1 VSGARRGD
9 LPDAVVFDCDGTLAD
24 SEPLAQRA
32 WAAAVGPLG
41 YDVRA
46 EDLETC
52 LGRSYEWVHGYF
64 SERAPALPAAQD
76 HWPVHVQRM
85 LDLIESVLQPF
96 DDAVALARRLA
107 DSGVP
112 LAIATSSP
120 RVRLDATLR
129 ALGLQDLFVVT
140 VARDEVLAA
149 KPAPDAFLRAAELLG
164 AAPHRCVAVE
174 DSLPGVASAVAA
186 GMRVLAVR
194 RAQGVAAHP
203 GLLPRPD
210 LHIVDDLTLD
220 SVTSL
225 WEQHRAA

>member
-1 VSGARRGD
+1 MSGARRAA
-9 LPDAVVFDCDGTLAD
+9 LPDAVVFDCDGTLVD

-41 YDVRA
+41 YDVRG

-64 SERAPALPAAQD
+64 SERAPALPAAPE
-76 HWPVHVQRM
+76 HWPVHTQRM
-85 LDLIESVLQPF
+85 LDLIGTVLRPF

-107 DSGVP
+107 DHGVP

-120 RVRLDATLR
+120 RVRLDATLQ
-129 ALGLQDLFVVT
+129 ALGLQDLFAAT
-140 VARDEVLAA
+140 VAREEVQAA
-149 KPAPDAFLRAAELLG
+149 KPAPDAFLRAAAFLG
-164 AAPHRCVAVE
+164 AAPQRCVAVE
-174 DSLPGVASAVAA
+174 DSLPGVAAAQSA

-203 GLLPRPD
+203 GLLPGPD
-210 LHIVDDLTLD
+210 LHIVDDLSLEA
-220 SVTSL
+220 VTSL
-225 WEQHRAA
+225 WEQRRAA